1 MIDSLSEM
9 VLSYIF
15 TFPEMPYIAIGL
27 FNYSSIE
34 PSINNYDKTGLFSIG
49 FKMFLFG
56 FTLVFL
62 VFFFSNLEFNGEP
75 SVESTAKCRVK
86 SNATIQNNSILEDGR
101 DTSPISLSS
110 NAKRILLSIGAIVA
124 ILGLIISIVR
134 WMTIDK
140 I

>member
-9 VLSYIF
+9 VLSYIS
-15 TFPEMPYIAIGL
+15 TLPEMPYIAIGL

-56 FTLVFL
+56 FALVFL

-75 SVESTAKCRVK
+75 S
-86 SNATIQNNSILEDGR
+86 
-101 DTSPISLSS
+101 PISLSS
-110 NAKRILLSIGAIVA
+110 NAKRILLSIGVIVA
-124 ILGLIISIVR
+124 ILGLITSIVR
-134 WMTIDK
+134 WMTIAK